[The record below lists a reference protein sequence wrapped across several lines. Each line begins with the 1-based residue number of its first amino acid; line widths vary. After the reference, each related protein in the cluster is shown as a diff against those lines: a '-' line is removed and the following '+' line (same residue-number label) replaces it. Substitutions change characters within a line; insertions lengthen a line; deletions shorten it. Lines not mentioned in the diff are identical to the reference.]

1 MAPPILISMPAP
13 RSPFAHSLVPR
24 SCQKLSS
31 GLARPQLVAS
41 QNTGVSP
48 RAFPPGFRA
57 QQTLTATGPLRDS
70 AKALLSG
77 SPHVSLLGIPHQ
89 TFPLA
94 CTVSKTRREPD
105 FLILPGKGPQDT
117 SDQVLP
123 PDFAFF
129 FLPSSLGQRSGPKLH
144 PALLRLAPFLPLN
157 PHACSSP
164 ILG

>member
-1 MAPPILISMPAP
+1 MPTAWNQEAAKN
-13 RSPFAHSLVPR
+13 SAQAWLVPSWWLPR
-24 SCQKLSS
+24 TQGYLP
-31 GLARPQLVAS
+31 GH
-41 QNTGVSP
+41 SP
-48 RAFPPGFRA
+48 R
-57 QQTLTATGPLRDS
+57 
-70 AKALLSG
+70 
-77 SPHVSLLGIPHQ
+77 LLGSANPDCHGSSTRLCKGSAVWKSSRLTIFLASRIKR
-89 TFPLA
+89 FPSPA
-94 CTVSKTRREPD
+94 RSQRQGEAD

-144 PALLRLAPFLPLN
+144 PALLRLAPFLPPN